1 MKLNWLS
8 PELIV
13 LSFSITFD
21 RLKEFS
27 HSLGMHPTANSVAF
41 IINRPS
47 RRVMRALGGAE
58 IGQSSH
64 GLKGDSRWLKSTK

>member
-21 RLKEFS
+21 RPKEFS
-27 HSLGMHPTANSVAF
+27 HSLPLQPTAEK
-41 IINRPS
+41 R
-47 RRVMRALGGAE
+47 GG
-58 IGQSSH
+58 
-64 GLKGDSRWLKSTK
+64 